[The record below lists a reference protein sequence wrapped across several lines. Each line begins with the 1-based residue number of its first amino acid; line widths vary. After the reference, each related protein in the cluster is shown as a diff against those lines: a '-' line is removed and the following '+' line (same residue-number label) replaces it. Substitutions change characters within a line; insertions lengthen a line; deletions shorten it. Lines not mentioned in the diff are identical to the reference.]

1 MARFYSTRLV
11 KSFVSILLLLDFSRS
26 ININPV
32 KLTIWLAASEHSL
45 PF

>member
-1 MARFYSTRLV
+1 MARFCSTRQV
-11 KSFVSILLLLDFSRS
+11 KSFVSISLLLDFSRS